1 MTRKRV
7 TQKEVADRAGVAQ
20 ATVSLIL
27 NGGRE
32 KIAVET
38 AERIEAAI
46 RELGYQPNRFAQALR
61 TQRSYVI
68 ACIVPDLANPF
79 YPSLV
84 VAVQRV
90 AREAGYEVVTID
102 TEGVAANERSVVAAA
117 AQGRYDGVVGVF
129 FHLGA
134 RDLEQLGRLNIPV
147 VRIEV
152 SRKFGGPQPIDD
164 LYIDNIAA
172 AHALASHLIGL
183 GHRRIAM
190 VAAPGGP
197 QPFRLEGYLAAMR
210 SVGADPFVVEAA
222 NFTLEAGRDSV
233 RRFLDAPR
241 RPTAI
246 IAANDLMAIG
256 VMQGIAA
263 EGLSVPGDI
272 SVAGFDDILA
282 SALVT
287 PPLTTVAQFQD
298 RLGARAAEVLVG
310 RLSAAASGPG
320 HAEEMPFEL
329 VLRGSVGPRRIDA

>member
-1 MTRKRV
+1 MSRKRI

-27 NGGRE
+27 NGGRD
-32 KIAVET
+32 KVAPET
-38 AERIEAAI
+38 ADRVEAAI
-46 RELGYQPNRFAQALR
+46 QELGYQPNRFAQALR
-61 TQRSYVI
+61 TQKSHVI
-68 ACIVPDLANPF
+68 ACIIPDLANPF

-84 VAVQRV
+84 VAVQKV
-90 AREAGYEVVTID
+90 ARSAGYEVVTID
-102 TEGVAANERSVVAAA
+102 TEGVAANERLVVAAA

-152 SRKFGGPQPIDD
+152 SRKSGGPQPIDD

-172 AHALASHLIGL
+172 AHALTRHLLGL
-183 GHRRIAM
+183 DHRRIAM

-197 QPFRLEGYLAAMR
+197 QRYRLEGYLSAMA
-210 SVGADPFVVEAA
+210 SAGADPLVVEAT

-233 RRFLDAPR
+233 RALLEANKH
-241 RPTAI
+241 PTAI
-246 IAANDLMAIG
+246 IAANDIMAIG
-256 VMQGIAA
+256 AMQAIFAR
-263 EGLSVPGDI
+263 GLSIPGDI

-287 PPLTTVAQFQD
+287 PPLTTVAQYQD
-298 RLGARAAEVLVG
+298 QLGARAAQMLIE
-310 RLSAAASGPG
+310 RLSDARDGPG
-320 HAEEMPFEL
+320 RAEEMPFKL
-329 VLRGSVGPRRIDA
+329 VLRSSVGPCLK

>member
-1 MTRKRV
+1 MSRKRI

-27 NGGRE
+27 NGGRD
-32 KIAVET
+32 KVAPET
-38 AERIEAAI
+38 ADRVEAAI
-46 RELGYQPNRFAQALR
+46 QELGYQPNRFAQALR
-61 TQRSYVI
+61 TQKSYVI
-68 ACIVPDLANPF
+68 ACVVPDLANPF

-84 VAVQRV
+84 VAVQKV
-90 AREAGYEVVTID
+90 ARSAGYEVVTID
-102 TEGVAANERSVVAAA
+102 TEGVAANERLVVAAA

-152 SRKFGGPQPIDD
+152 SRKSGGPQPIDD

-172 AHALASHLIGL
+172 AHALTRHLL
-183 GHRRIAM
+183 SLNHRRIAM

-197 QPFRLEGYLAAMR
+197 QRFRLEGYLSAMA
-210 SVGADPFVVEAA
+210 SVGADPLVVEAA

-233 RRFLDAPR
+233 RALLEGSE

-246 IAANDLMAIG
+246 IAANDIMAIG
-256 VMQGIAA
+256 AMQAIFAKA
-263 EGLSVPGDI
+263 LSIPDDI

-298 RLGARAAEVLVG
+298 RLGARAAQMLVE
-310 RLSAAASGPG
+310 RLSDARDGPG
-320 HAEEMPFEL
+320 RAEEMPFEL
-329 VLRGSVGPRRIDA
+329 VLRSSVGPRLK

>member
-1 MTRKRV
+1 MSRKRI

-27 NGGRE
+27 NGGRD
-32 KIAVET
+32 KVAPET
-38 AERIEAAI
+38 AERVEEAI
-46 RELGYQPNRFAQALR
+46 RDLGYQPNRFAQALR
-61 TQRSYVI
+61 TQRSFVI

-84 VAVQRV
+84 VAVQKV
-90 AREAGYEVVTID
+90 ARAAGYEVVTID
-102 TEGVAANERSVVAAA
+102 TEGVAANEAHVVAAA
-117 AQGRYDGVVGVF
+117 AQGRYDGIVGVF

-134 RDLEQLGRLNIPV
+134 RELEPLGKLGIPV

-152 SRKFGGPQPIDD
+152 SRKAGGALPIDD
-164 LYIDNIAA
+164 LYIDNTAA
-172 AHALASHLIGL
+172 ARTLANHLIAL

-190 VAAPGGP
+190 VTAPGGP
-197 QPFRLEGYLAAMR
+197 QRFRLEGYLSAMA
-210 SVGADPFVVEAA
+210 SVGAEPLVVEAA
-222 NFTLEAGRDSV
+222 NFTLEAGRESLRPFLV
-233 RRFLDAPR
+233 RPH

-256 VMQGIAA
+256 AMQAIAEA
-263 EGLSVPGDI
+263 GLSVPDDI

-298 RLGARAAEVLVG
+298 RLGARAAEVLVE
-310 RLSAAASGPG
+310 RLSEHRKGPG
-320 HAEEMPFEL
+320 TAEEMPFQL
-329 VLRGSVGPRRIDA
+329 VPRRSVGPSRDQ